1 MNSSDLKIIEV
12 IRVPM
17 LINKER
23 VSDYLPGQLNTI
35 YSKKAV
41 KKAIKEGLVTIND
54 KKAFTADYLFG
65 NEKITLFQSTIATTK
80 KKLTDSNIS
89 NSLGMAAP

>member
-35 YSKKAV
+35 YSKKGV

-65 NEKITLFQSTIATTK
+65 Q
-80 KKLTDSNIS
+80 
-89 NSLGMAAP
+89 

>member
-35 YSKKAV
+35 YSKKGV
-41 KKAIKEGLVTIND
+41 KKAIK
-54 KKAFTADYLFG
+54 
-65 NEKITLFQSTIATTK
+65 
-80 KKLTDSNIS
+80 
-89 NSLGMAAP
+89 